1 MSGSS
6 VSMPS
11 SIDVS
16 IMLLGDE
23 VEDLRRTVGGGRGSI
38 KQPFTLMKGNKGKRK
53 NKNDE
58 QGKGSSRNM
67 LIQSDQSS
75 KGSDVGSKKRACI
88 VVTARR
94 PSVCVLT
101 ES

>member
-38 KQPFTLMKGNKGKRK
+38 RQPFTLKGGGLK
-53 NKNDE
+53 
-58 QGKGSSRNM
+58 SRREK
-67 LIQSDQSS
+67 ISCQSS
-75 KGSDVGSKKRACI
+75 QTSLHAH
-88 VVTARR
+88 TQWMH
-94 PSVCVLT
+94 T
-101 ES
+101 